1 MAIPS
6 DPGSEAL
13 HRLKATDPPQWLA
26 PSAALSQT
34 ARAASQH
41 LFSSLRPYAPKSP
54 FEELLVESF
63 DAEQIWQQID
73 LQSQPLLSSLE
84 RELKRFEKHPEEIR
98 KLTVVDEGGEK
109 KKEKEEEEEEE
120 EKGEKMKVE
129 SNDLGEDL
137 DGFDEEFDDD
147 EDGEGEEEEGEDGDG
162 DGEGEGEGEDEDEDG
177 KDGDGGGGIEDQFL
191 KIKELEEFLEDDE
204 AREYGLKKKDKKKV
218 DDQEED
224 SDEEEE
230 GDEGEDE
237 EDEDEDS
244 DEVHLVER
252 SIESDTHTH
261 IFCFGF
267 LIQRHF

>member
-54 FEELLVESF
+54 FEELLVEGF

-162 DGEGEGEGEDEDEDG
+162 DGEGEGEDEDEDG

-204 AREYGLKKKDKKKV
+204 AREYGLKKKDKKKKV